1 MIVVPIGDEVLSFR
15 ALNVAVDMAKKL
27 GEEILVISSL
37 YGGEKTTAEEISRYE
52 VLLDKAVEYASKN
65 GVKVTKRLLIRGKTA
80 GEDIVEVAEEVDAK
94 MIVMGCG
101 IVEIEGEL
109 MLRKT
114 TEYVV
119 LHAKRPLLLVK

>member
-15 ALNVAVDMAKKL
+15 ALSVAVDMAKKL
-27 GEEILVISSL
+27 DEEILVISSL

-52 VLLDKAVEYASKN
+52 ALLDKAVEYASKN
-65 GVKVTKRLLIRGKTA
+65 GVKVNKRLLIRGKSA

-101 IVEIEGEL
+101 IVEIEGEP

-114 TEYVV
+114 TEYVI